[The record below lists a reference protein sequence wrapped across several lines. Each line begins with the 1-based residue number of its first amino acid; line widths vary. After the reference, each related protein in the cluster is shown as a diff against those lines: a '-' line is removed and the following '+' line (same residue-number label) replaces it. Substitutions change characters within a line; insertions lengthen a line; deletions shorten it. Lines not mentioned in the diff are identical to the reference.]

1 MQLRDARVLI
11 FGAGG
16 SARAAAF
23 ALTNAGAEVL
33 ICARREA
40 AARELARACKARVI
54 TRRHIP
60 AACFELIVNAT
71 PVGMHPNE
79 GVSPLSANELNTQ
92 FVMDLI
98 YRPRQTELLR
108 IACKTKIGVI
118 SGVEMFLAQGFAQW
132 ELFMGRR
139 APEAA
144 MRRAVLQKLRKDESH
159 ISPPK
164 RRL

>member
-1 MQLRDARVLI
+1 IVSKNGKLYGANTDYVGVLRALDDKMQLRGARVLI

-40 AARELARACKARVI
+40 AARELARACQARVI
-54 TRRHIP
+54 AGRHIP
-60 AACFELIVNAT
+60 SACFELIVNAT
-71 PVGMHPNE
+71 PVGMYPDE
-79 GVSPLSANELNTQ
+79 GVSPLSAKELNAQ

-98 YRPRQTELLR
+98 YRPMQTELLR
-108 IACKTKIGVI
+108 IACKTNIRMI

-132 ELFMGRR
+132 EL
-139 APEAA
+139 
-144 MRRAVLQKLRKDESH
+144 
-159 ISPPK
+159 
-164 RRL
+164 